1 VVVTLVHG
9 SEVKLTDRYRVT
21 MRNVAAAVAVVTTFD
36 PDGRAYGTTVS
47 AFTPLSM
54 DPPLLLVSLDNRS
67 RLLSLIVTGQSL
79 GVNVLA
85 ADQSDLGR
93 QFSQPTGDRWLG
105 VPWRP
110 EADAPALIE
119 RHAYIGITVER
130 QIPAGDHTLLVGS
143 VTSADWDAGEPLTYW
158 QREFGTYHRV

>member
-1 VVVTLVHG
+1 
-9 SEVKLTDRYRVT
+9 

-54 DPPLLLVSLDNRS
+54 DPPLLLVALDNTS
-67 RLLSLIVTGQSL
+67 RLLALVVTGQSV

-85 ADQSDLGR
+85 ADQADLGR
-93 QFSQPTGDRWLG
+93 QFAQRSGDRWLG

-110 EADAPALIE
+110 EADAPSLIE
-119 RHAYIGITVER
+119 RHAYVGIRVER
-130 QIPAGDHTLLVGS
+130 QILAGDHTLLVGS

-158 QREFGTYHRV
+158 QREFGTYAGI